1 MNLQK
6 ISSLGTACKLC
17 LLAKETPIN
26 ACVTYHIAPAALRGE
41 FESLINKDNYF
52 LLIGLI

>member
-17 LLAKETPIN
+17 SLSKETPIN
-26 ACVTYHIAPAALRGE
+26 ACVTYIEPAALRGE
-41 FESLINKDNYF
+41 FESLIKDNYF
-52 LLIGLI
+52 LLIVLI